1 LCGLYYPI
9 SVLPSSVQVLAQ
21 FIPLTY
27 FLDYFR
33 HFYGFPLSWRYPLL
47 YGFGQSVI
55 YLCISYGLVSLT
67 LRSAYKRGTLLRLS
81 D

>member
-1 LCGLYYPI
+1 
-9 SVLPSSVQVLAQ
+9 VLPKGVQFVAQ

-33 HFYGFPLSWRYPLL
+33 HFYGFPLASPHPLL

-55 YLCISYGLVSLT
+55 YLFVSYGLVSLT
-67 LRSAYKRGTLLRLS
+67 LCSAYKRGTLLRLS